1 MKIDATRYKLFMTN
15 PEEYRIREI
24 FGHTPTKRNDVSDL
38 LTTGRRRG
46 TAFHELTDGKDV
58 SELGHLGEGAV
69 KTAQMMHEANQEYS
83 KDTEVIWQE
92 KEFDVAIPDSP
103 HRMVGRVDS
112 LVKRGGRGPF
122 IRDFKTTKYR
132 TKEDMQRY
140 KDELTQNPQVD
151 FYLIGVDEPVSEF
164 VYQILFKKPAVQLK
178 GRVKPAEVVI
188 TEHPVL
194 RQPYELRAMQRSV
207 HMVCETIEFW
217 TKQFGTEQPW
227 PRAIKLPFSPDLYP
241 YAPIYQRPMYE
252 GLELEGFEQRVEHLD
267 SMRTVMCV
275 CNSPR
280 ETNGYCRTCDKV
292 YGSEEADGSP
302 KVL

>member
-1 MKIDATRYKLFMTN
+1 MKIDASRYKLFLTN

-24 FGHTPTKRNDVSDL
+24 FGHTPAKRNDVADL
-38 LTTGRRRG
+38 MTTGRRRG

-83 KDTEVIWQE
+83 KNVRVIWTE
-92 KEFDVAIPDSP
+92 KEFDVAIPGSP

-112 LVKRGGRGPF
+112 LVERMERTF

-140 KDELTQNPQVD
+140 RDELSQSPQVD

-178 GRVKPAEVVI
+178 DRIKPAEVLI
-188 TEHPVL
+188 TELEVH

-207 HMVCETIEFW
+207 HMICETIEFW
-217 TKQFGTEQPW
+217 MKTFGAEQPW
-227 PRAIKLPFSPDLYP
+227 PRAIKLPVSPEMYP
-241 YAPIYQRPMYE
+241 YAPIYQRLMYD
-252 GLELEGFEQRVEHLD
+252 GCDLAGFEQRVEHLE
-267 SMRTVMCV
+267 SMR
-275 CNSPR
+275 
-280 ETNGYCRTCDKV
+280 EGQ
-292 YGSEEADGSP
+292 
-302 KVL
+302 

>member
-1 MKIDATRYKLFMTN
+1 MKIDASRYKLFMTN

-24 FGHTPTKRNDVSDL
+24 FGHTPTARMDVADL

-69 KTAQMMHEANQEYS
+69 KTAVMMHEANQEYS
-83 KDTEVIWQE
+83 TDTEVLWSE

-112 LVKRGGRGPF
+112 LVKRGERTF

-140 KDELTQNPQVD
+140 RDELSQSPQVD
-151 FYLIGVDEPVSEF
+151 FYLIGIDEPVSEF

-178 GRVKPAEVVI
+178 KSLKPAEILI
-188 TEHPVL
+188 TELPAN

-207 HMVCETIEFW
+207 HMVCQTIEFW
-217 TKQFGTEQPW
+217 TREFGAELPW
-227 PRAIKLPFSPDLYP
+227 PRAVKLPVSPDMYP
-241 YAPIYQRPMYE
+241 YAPIYQRRMYA
-252 GLELEGFEQRVEHLD
+252 GVELEGFEQRTEHLD
-267 SMRTVMCV
+267 CMK
-275 CNSPR
+275 
-280 ETNGYCRTCDKV
+280 ETDG
-292 YGSEEADGSP
+292 GS